1 MKTILL
7 TCAGVIAFT
16 LHAGRAQEQPRPPEP
31 LHIVG
36 IGAHPDDV
44 AVGAG
49 GVIAS
54 YVKRGH
60 RATILN
66 VTFGETVRPPG
77 PEQEDAKRIRRKEG
91 EDIARKLGAEVR
103 FLGWPANTI
112 IPSWEMKEL
121 LVNTL
126 RELKA
131 NIILFTCPWD
141 THADHRNLSEVMKDV
156 VYYSGHAGMA
166 FNAPPCDLRSAW
178 MYSIE
183 ADTEELHQPDLLFDV
198 SDVFGVKLESLTGT
212 RPIFSWANDALEDMK
227 IINGFWGLRS
237 HVKYAEPLY
246 QSWGSMKMATLTR
259 DHYRVRELPLAPAAK
274 PPASS
279 AGEKSVKPAQP

>member
-1 MKTILL
+1 MNVRSILSAL
-7 TCAGVIAFT
+7 IFAIFIGT
-16 LHAGRAQEQPRPPEP
+16 LSAQEPKGTPAER

-36 IGAHPDDV
+36 VGAHPDDV

-49 GVIAS
+49 GVVAS

-77 PEQEDAKRIRRKEG
+77 PEQEEAKRIRRKEG

-103 FLGWPANTI
+103 FLGVPGNTI
-112 IPSWEMKEL
+112 TPSTEMKTL

-131 NIILFTCPWD
+131 DVILFTTPWD
-141 THADHRNLSEVMKDV
+141 THPDHRNLSAAMKDV
-156 VYYSGHAGMA
+156 VYYVGHPGLAY
-166 FNAPPCDLRSAW
+166 NAPPYPLRSAW

-183 ADTEELHQPDLLFDV
+183 ADTEELHNPDLLFDV
-198 SDVFGVKLESLTGT
+198 SDVFQTKLDALTGT
-212 RPIFSWANDALEDMK
+212 RPIFPWADDALDQLK
-227 IINGFWGLRS
+227 IINGFWGLRC
-237 HVKYAEPLY
+237 HVKHAEPLY
-246 QSWGSMKMATLTR
+246 QSWGSMKLAELTR
-259 DHYRVRELPLAPAAK
+259 DHIRVKELPLIPMSPKQSSSPEPKKAP
-274 PPASS
+274 
-279 AGEKSVKPAQP
+279 QPQ

>member
-1 MKTILL
+1 MDS
-7 TCAGVIAFT
+7 GE
-16 LHAGRAQEQPRPPEP
+16 R

-36 IGAHPDDV
+36 VGAHPDDV
-44 AVGAG
+44 AIGAG

-77 PEQEDAKRIRRKEG
+77 TEQEEAKRIRRKEG

-112 IPSWEMKEL
+112 IPSWEMKAL
-121 LVNTL
+121 LVNAL
-126 RELKA
+126 RELEA
-131 NIILFTCPWD
+131 NVILFTTPWD
-141 THADHRNLSEVMKDV
+141 THADHRNLSAAMKDV
-156 VYYSGHAGMA
+156 MYYVGHPGMA
-166 FNAPPCDLRSAW
+166 FDVAPCRLRSAW

-183 ADTEELHQPDLLFDV
+183 ADTEELYQPDLLFDV
-198 SDVFGVKLESLTGT
+198 SDVFDVKLAAVTDT
-212 RPIFSWANDALEDMK
+212 RPIFPDANAYVETLK
-227 IINGFWGLRS
+227 IINGFWGLRC

-246 QSWGSMKMATLTR
+246 QTWGSMKLAQLTR
-259 DHYRVRELPLAPAAK
+259 DHSRVRELPLIPRR
-274 PPASS
+274 
-279 AGEKSVKPAQP
+279 AGD